1 MSLEPRPDLHPSGGM
16 PVDAASSGD
25 AKASAETPAAVGGAS
40 VELTG
45 LTWRPYGRSTPVL
58 PGLDLRIEAGERVL
72 LVGPSGSG
80 KSTLLRAMAGLLET
94 ADAGERSGTVLV
106 DGVAPQD
113 RPGLVGMVMQEPGSG
128 VVASSIGRDVAFGLE
143 NIGMPRADM
152 VAPVAAALGA
162 VGLGELD
169 LDTSTWALS
178 GGEQQRLAL
187 AGALALAPRVL
198 LLDEPTSML
207 DPDNAAGVRTV
218 VADVV
223 ARSGLTLVV
232 VEHRLAPWLDHVDRI
247 VVLDDT
253 GAIVADGEP
262 RQVLA
267 QRGKGLAAQGIW
279 VPGIPDPQPLALDLQ
294 WAPQAVPTGTPVVSA
309 TRLTVRHTVA
319 DLGRA
324 PREVTAVRAG
334 ELTVGPG
341 QLLALVGPSGS
352 GKSSWLAA
360 LGGMVEPTKGVVRLG
375 VAPDETP
382 HELSSPQ
389 LARAVAWVPQWA
401 SATLLAGSVREELL
415 LTATAVGLDP
425 DLASARAEILLD
437 AMGLREVADLDPR
450 LLSGGEQRRLAVA
463 AAVLHQPSL
472 VLADEPTVG
481 QDRLTWAAVMG
492 VLESIQRAGSG
503 IVVTTH
509 DGGVTAEAT
518 RILAVRKPEA
528 KVKLKGKKGAKAKA
542 AEPAASASLGGA
554 TSPGGTA
561 SPGAAASPGG
571 AASTRGAEAG
581 AVEVTV
587 RQPLVARAGPLSPL
601 LASLLVLPLPAFVT
615 SWRQALWIIAVEV
628 VLGAVALW
636 APGRGEPPKGRL
648 RGLLLRAVPLSLG
661 VVTMAWSAWL
671 LGGRDLE
678 IAATAG
684 LRLVAL
690 VLPSIVLLP
699 FVDPD
704 ALGDHLAQRLR
715 LPARPVVAA
724 TAALQRFQSFGQVW
738 HDLMTARRIRGV
750 GAGKRWSERTREI
763 GGVTFALLVTALGQA
778 GRLAV
783 AMDARGFG
791 GARRR
796 TWAGEAPWRL
806 ADTLVIVGG
815 LAVVAVGVLTVIVG
829 L

>member
-1 MSLEPRPDLHPSGGM
+1 MSPGPSADPGLPAAPSGRE
-16 PVDAASSGD
+16 DHIASV
-25 AKASAETPAAVGGAS
+25 PGGAS

-58 PGLDLRIEAGERVL
+58 PGLDLRIPAGQRLL

-80 KSTLLRAMAGLLET
+80 KSTLLRAIAGLLET
-94 ADAGERSGTVLV
+94 ADAGERSGSVLI

-113 RPGLVGMVMQEPGSG
+113 RPGLVGMVMQEPGAG

-143 NIGMPRADM
+143 NIGMPRAEM
-152 VAPVAAALGA
+152 LAPVTGSLAA
-162 VGLGELD
+162 VGLGDLD

-187 AGALALAPRVL
+187 AGALALSPRVL

-207 DPDNAAGVRTV
+207 DPDNAAGVRAV

-247 VVLDDT
+247 VVLDDS

-267 QRGKGLAAQGIW
+267 QHGKALAAQGIW
-279 VPGIPDPQPLALDLQ
+279 VPGIPDPEPLALDLG
-294 WAPQAVPTGTPVVSA
+294 WAPQAVPAGTPVVSA
-309 TRLTVRHTVA
+309 TRVTVRHTVS

-334 ELTVGPG
+334 DLTVGPG

-360 LGGMVEPTKGVVRLG
+360 LGGMVEPAKGVVRLG
-375 VAPDETP
+375 AAPDQEP
-382 HELSSPQ
+382 HELSSTE
-389 LARAVAWVPQWA
+389 LAKAVAWVPQWA

-415 LTATAVGLDP
+415 LTSTAIGLDP
-425 DLASARAEILLD
+425 DLAAGRAETLLD

-518 RILAVRKPEA
+518 RILAVRKPET
-528 KVKLKGKKGAKAKA
+528 KVKLKGKKGAKATKA
-542 AEPAASASLGGA
+542 AKTTKTAKVTEAEFAGAAPAEGASPRAAEGTGA
-554 TSPGGTA
+554 TEGKGRTGG
-561 SPGAAASPGG
+561 GG
-571 AASTRGAEAG
+571 SG

-587 RQPLVARAGPLSPL
+587 RQPLVSRAGPLSPL

-615 SWRQALWIIAVEV
+615 SWRQALSIISVEV
-628 VLGAVALW
+628 LLGVIALW

-661 VVTMAWSAWL
+661 VMTMAWSAWL

-678 IAATAG
+678 VAATAG

-690 VLPSIVLLP
+690 VLPSIIMLP

-738 HDLMTARRIRGV
+738 HDLTTARRIRGI
-750 GAGKRWSERTREI
+750 GAGKSWSQRTREI
-763 GGVTFALLVTALGQA
+763 AGVTFALLVTALGQA

-796 TWAGEAPWRL
+796 TWAGAAPWRM
-806 ADTLVIVGG
+806 ADTLVLLGG
-815 LAVVAVGVLTVIVG
+815 FTVVAVGILTVVLG